1 VFFFPIHLFVAP
13 THENLSD
20 NNDVHRNKRA
30 RDNNLA
36 DNILSS
42 GPITVRIARD
52 VNMDGKVDIRDV
64 AMVGAAFS
72 SYPDHPRWK
81 PVVDQNG
88 DGKIDI
94 FDVALTARNFGK
106 TYP

>member
-1 VFFFPIHLFVAP
+1 
-13 THENLSD
+13 
-20 NNDVHRNKRA
+20 
-30 RDNNLA
+30 
-36 DNILSS
+36 
-42 GPITVRIARD
+42 
-52 VNMDGKVDIRDV
+52 MDGKRDIRDV

-72 SYPDHPRWK
+72 SYPGHPRWK